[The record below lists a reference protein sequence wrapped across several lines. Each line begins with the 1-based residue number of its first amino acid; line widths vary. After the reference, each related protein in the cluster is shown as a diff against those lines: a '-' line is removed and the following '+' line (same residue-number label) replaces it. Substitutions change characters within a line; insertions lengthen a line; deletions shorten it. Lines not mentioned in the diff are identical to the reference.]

1 MIYILSAVAGFILFI
16 VIINYL
22 RKLHWDVIHNN
33 LLDLVDDIGGKVIRQ
48 GMLGRPIYHGK
59 YEKLDITIN
68 FSTEKGDK
76 GRKNLIDISIG
87 IPLKQ
92 SFTISAYDW
101 LKEREESAIEE
112 FADIDLGGSK
122 EYGMRNTSGKDIV
135 KKNMQKKFHDI
146 LKQLDPFLFLFVGLN
161 GVIYEKEGENL
172 AVSTKHPALKSNIMS
187 ISTLIGVLN

>member
-1 MIYILSAVAGFILFI
+1 MSPE
-16 VIINYL
+16 
-22 RKLHWDVIHNN
+22 RKACA
-33 LLDLVDDIGGKVIRQ
+33 
-48 GMLGRPIYHGK
+48 
-59 YEKLDITIN
+59 
-68 FSTEKGDK
+68 
-76 GRKNLIDISIG
+76 
-87 IPLKQ
+87 PLKQ

-161 GVIYEKEGENL
+161 GVIYEKEGGNL

-187 ISTLIGVLN
+187 ISALIGVLN

>member
-1 MIYILSAVAGFILFI
+1 MIYILIVAVGFILFL

-48 GMLGRPIYHGK
+48 GMLGRPIYHGR
-59 YEKLDITIN
+59 YEELDITIN
-68 FSTEKGDK
+68 FSTEKGEK

-92 SFTISAYDW
+92 AFTISAYNW
-101 LKEREESAIEE
+101 LKEREESATEE
-112 FADIDLGGSK
+112 FTDIDLGGSK

-135 KKNMQKKFHDI
+135 KNNMQKKFHDI
-146 LKQLDPFLFLFVGLN
+146 LKRLDPFNFLFVGRN
-161 GVIYEKEGENL
+161 GLLYETEGGNL
-172 AVSTKHPALKSNIMS
+172 AVSTKHPAIKSDIMA
-187 ISTLIGVLN
+187 IYDLIGVLD